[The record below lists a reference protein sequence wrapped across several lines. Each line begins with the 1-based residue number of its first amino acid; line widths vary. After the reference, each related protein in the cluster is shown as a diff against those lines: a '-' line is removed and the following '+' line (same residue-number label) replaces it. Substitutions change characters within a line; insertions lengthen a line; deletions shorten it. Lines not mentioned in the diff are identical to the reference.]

1 MLRNHRLLLTIV
13 AGGLILGLIAA
24 ACSAGGIGGTPST
37 EVGGTPMLIASTN
50 LTYTPTDL
58 NVKVGSLLIV
68 RNTSGAI
75 THSFTVASTTIN
87 QTLEP
92 TTTFKI
98 PIDLD
103 PGIYDFHCRFHA
115 SMHGT
120 LTVQ

>member
-1 MLRNHRLLLTIV
+1 MLRNNRVLLTIV
-13 AGGLILGLIAA
+13 ASSLILGLVGAV
-24 ACSAGGIGGTPST
+24 CSAAGVGGTPST
-37 EVGGTPMLIASTN
+37 EIGGTPVLIASTN
-50 LTYTPTDL
+50 LTYTPTEL
-58 NVKVGSLLIV
+58 TVKAGSQLIV

-75 THSFTVASTTIN
+75 THSFTVDSTTIN
-87 QTLEP
+87 QTLDP
-92 TTTFKI
+92 STTFKI